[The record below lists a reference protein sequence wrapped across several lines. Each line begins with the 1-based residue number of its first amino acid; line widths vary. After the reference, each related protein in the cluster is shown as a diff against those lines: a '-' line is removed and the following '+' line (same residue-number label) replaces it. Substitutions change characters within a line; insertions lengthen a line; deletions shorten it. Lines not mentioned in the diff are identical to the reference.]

1 MNNIEKQ
8 NLIIKKLLEDN
19 WNIESVKYTGRC
31 ELIATKKYAKIAI
44 TTEECVCHGGRMWIN
59 DMHTNNYYEITHDE
73 YDESKGITDS
83 SSELKYIIENEMM
96 DYVNR
101 YSTFVYKLVKIN
113 EYGKNYDGTQK
124 ERVSYYSN
132 MEALAEIVTDGESV
146 KDIHAIDEV
155 RHQYPNENVYCI
167 TKRIYKKSEYSW
179 EQNRIW
185 FKHIRYERK
194 DENSEFN
201 ETDSYEMYVEIFN
214 KQ

>member
-1 MNNIEKQ
+1 
-8 NLIIKKLLEDN
+8 
-19 WNIESVKYTGRC
+19 
-31 ELIATKKYAKIAI
+31 
-44 TTEECVCHGGRMWIN
+44 
-59 DMHTNNYYEITHDE
+59 
-73 YDESKGITDS
+73 
-83 SSELKYIIENEMM
+83 MM

-132 MEALAEIVTDGESV
+132 MEALAERVTDGESV

-194 DENSEFN
+194 DKIANLMKQVVMKCMLKYLISN
-201 ETDSYEMYVEIFN
+201 RWCDN
-214 KQ
+214 K